1 MERKERVKDMAE
13 WNTEKLLAKALDE
26 IAKDDNILFIEDV
39 VAACGVGKTTFYR
52 YIPKDSEEYRQVWS
66 KIQENR
72 IEVKKFI
79 RLKLRLSGKAAEL
92 LALYRMICTDE
103 ERRAINQQY
112 MEMSGTLDNFVQVE
126 FVSSG
131 KGKRLAHSEDEVDT
145 ERRR

>member
-1 MERKERVKDMAE
+1 MAE

-103 ERRAINQQY
+103 ERRVINQQY

>member
-26 IAKDDNILFIEDV
+26 IAKDDNNLFIEDV

-112 MEMSGTLDNFVQVE
+112 MEMSGKLDNFVQVE

>member
-103 ERRAINQQY
+103 ERRVINQQY

>member
-66 KIQENR
+66 KILENR
-72 IEVKKFI
+72 IEVKKYI

-103 ERRAINQQY
+103 ERRVINQQY

>member
-1 MERKERVKDMAE
+1 ME
-13 WNTEKLLAKALDE
+13 WNTKKLLEKALEE
-26 IAKDDNILFIEDV
+26 IEKDDNILFIEDV
-39 VAACGVGKTTFYR
+39 VAACGVSKKTFYK
-52 YIPKDSEEYRQVWS
+52 YIVKDSEEYREIWD

-72 IEVKKFI
+72 IEVKKYI

-92 LALYRMICTDE
+92 LSLYRMICTDE

-112 MEMSGTLDNFVQVE
+112 VEMSGQMDNKVQIE
-126 FVSSG
+126 FVGSG

>member
-1 MERKERVKDMAE
+1 MD
-13 WNTEKLLAKALDE
+13 
-26 IAKDDNILFIEDV
+26 
-39 VAACGVGKTTFYR
+39 
-52 YIPKDSEEYRQVWS
+52 

-72 IEVKKFI
+72 IEVKKYI

-92 LALYRMICTDE
+92 LSLYRMICTDE

-112 MEMSGTLDNFVQVE
+112 VEMSGQMDNKVQIE
-126 FVSSG
+126 FVGSG

>member
-1 MERKERVKDMAE
+1 MAG

-72 IEVKKFI
+72 VVVKKDI
-79 RLKLRLSGKAAEL
+79 RMELRLSGKAAEL

-112 MEMSGTLDNFVQVE
+112 YEMSGQMDNNVQIE
-126 FVSSG
+126 FVGSG
-131 KGKRLAHSEDEVDT
+131 GKRKLAHSEDEVDV

>member
-1 MERKERVKDMAE
+1 MAE

-52 YIPKDSEEYRQVWS
+52 YIPKDSDEYRQVWS

-72 IEVKKFI
+72 VEVKKDI
-79 RLKLRLSGKAAEL
+79 RKRLRSSGKAAEL
-92 LALYRMICTDE
+92 LALYRMICTDD

-112 MEMSGTLDNFVQVE
+112 VEMSGQMDNNVQIE
-126 FVSSG
+126 FVGSG
-131 KGKRLAHSEDEVDT
+131 EKRKLAHSEDEVDV

>member
-72 IEVKKFI
+72 IEVKKYI

-103 ERRAINQQY
+103 ERRVINQQY

>member
-1 MERKERVKDMAE
+1 MAE

-72 IEVKKFI
+72 IEVKKYI

-103 ERRAINQQY
+103 ERRVINQQY

>member
-1 MERKERVKDMAE
+1 MAE

-66 KIQENR
+66 KILENR
-72 IEVKKFI
+72 IEVKKYI

-103 ERRAINQQY
+103 ERRVINQQY

>member
-1 MERKERVKDMAE
+1 MAE